1 MSSSEGVRRT
11 AAVAIA
17 GGVIGLVLTPPMAS
31 IWAYDPPSTQWESM
45 HWVERT
51 FGPTLES
58 WGALSLGWSEHGAY
72 EVYGKGFFLVYAAMA
87 PIVRLVHQRYRAH
100 GGTSRW
106 ELRTWQVMWWSLL
119 VCAAADFASYWGIS
133 VPGPLGEVLWGGAF
147 SMELVASL
155 VLLASTTIYG
165 AISLRLHIVP
175 VWASLL
181 LAAAIPIAVVTL
193 AIVVDYIPNGYAVPL
208 SVIWAAYG
216 VTLLLPSRR
225 APAQSEARIA
235 YSSDDDR

>member
-1 MSSSEGVRRT
+1 MSRSEGVRRT
-11 AAVAIA
+11 AAIAIA

-58 WGALSLGWSEHGAY
+58 WGALSFGWSEHGAY

-87 PIVRLVHQRYRAH
+87 PIMRLVHQRYRAQ

-175 VWASLL
+175 VWASLSARGSDSDCRRHVGNRGRLHPERVRRTSQCHLGRLRRDASRPIKESTSAVRGTDCL
-181 LAAAIPIAVVTL
+181 LV
-193 AIVVDYIPNGYAVPL
+193 
-208 SVIWAAYG
+208 
-216 VTLLLPSRR
+216 RR
-225 APAQSEARIA
+225 
-235 YSSDDDR
+235 